1 MHNVQKGLVAMQD
14 SVPQQP
20 VVGNRLDAAFNRHDG
35 MGRRF
40 DGIKAPAAS
49 LAPVSQR
56 ALAHAFPLIV
66 RKGYAKFAFASDPYT
81 IYAIGVEDQDG
92 FHPFNERHDLKA
104 TGNENLP
111 FELIVARK
119 PRHIREALDFA
130 ESWVRIVLDGQP
142 VSQRSF

>member
-1 MHNVQKGLVAMQD
+1 MQD
-14 SVPQQP
+14 SPPQQP
-20 VVGNRLDAAFNRHDG
+20 VSGNQLDAGFNRHDG

-56 ALAHAFPLIV
+56 ALAHAFPLIG
-66 RKGYAKFAFASDPYT
+66 RKGYAKFAFTSDPYA

-92 FHPFNERHDLKA
+92 FHPLTERHDLKA
-104 TGNENLP
+104 TGDESLP
-111 FELIVARK
+111 FELIVTRK

-130 ESWVRIVLDGQP
+130 ESWVRTVLDGQP
-142 VSQRSF
+142 VSQRSY